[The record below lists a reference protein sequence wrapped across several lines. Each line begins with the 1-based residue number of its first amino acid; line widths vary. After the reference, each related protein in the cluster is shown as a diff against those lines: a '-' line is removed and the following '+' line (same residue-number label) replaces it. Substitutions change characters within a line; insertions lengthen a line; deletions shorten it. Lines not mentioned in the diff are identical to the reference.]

1 ASRSLLAGPTAPPR
15 PSARAA
21 AGAAQSVRETSR
33 ALTALPGAG
42 AGGGLGFGL
51 AALGAR
57 LLPGTAVVAD
67 VVGLDARV
75 AAADLAV
82 VVVDALDASAVHD
95 GALPEVARRAAAL
108 GLPVVVLAREVLAGR
123 REQAAAGISGAYE
136 LGRDLPAAKA
146 RVGRVARTWSG
157 GVPGA

>member
-1 ASRSLLAGPTAPPR
+1 M
-15 PSARAA
+15 
-21 AGAAQSVRETSR
+21 
-33 ALTALPGAG
+33 
-42 AGGGLGFGL
+42 
-51 AALGAR
+51 
-57 LLPGTAVVAD
+57 
-67 VVGLDARV
+67 VGLDARV